1 MNKKQWI
8 LTLVVGL
15 LFCAGLVLMLFL
27 APSFA
32 VRKPVEES
40 LPVVTESL
48 AEVTAPEES
57 ETTPPVETEPTQPP
71 TEPPEPTIPPQTDTM
86 APAELNLTAAKAFV
100 YDLDNNWLLYAGGD
114 PDGQLAPASLTKL
127 LTAYTAEQF
136 MDLQMEV
143 TVGEEILWIDPYS
156 SVAHLQ
162 VGNRLT
168 VEMLLYGLMLP
179 SGNDAAYALA
189 VAGGRVLAED
199 PELNNREAL
208 ELFVNEMNEQ
218 ARRLGMTGSQFQNPD
233 GIDQEGHY
241 TTVKDLIV
249 LTKAVMKSSIIMTTA
264 CTAEKEVVFLSGET
278 VTWKNSNYLLQL
290 EKEDYYTPN
299 AIGLK
304 TGSTQNAGKC
314 LISLFLQEDGSYLAI
329 GVLGSIGDNER
340 YDDTLILY
348 QRYT

>member
-15 LFCAGLVLMLFL
+15 LFCAGVVLMLFL
-27 APSFA
+27 APGLSIE
-32 VRKPVEES
+32 RTP
-40 LPVVTESL
+40 
-48 AEVTAPEES
+48 AETVYTPTDTQAEDTRPEE
-57 ETTPPVETEPTQPP
+57 TEPPTQPP
-71 TEPPEPTIPPQTDTM
+71 TEPPEPTIPPKTETQS
-86 APAELNLTAAKAFV
+86 PAELNLTAEKAFV

-114 PDGQLAPASLTKL
+114 PDGKLAPASLTKL

-143 TVGEEILWIDPYS
+143 TVGEEIWWIDPYS
-156 SVAHLQ
+156 SVAQLQ

-168 VEMLLYGLMLP
+168 VEMLIYGLMLP

-199 PELNNREAL
+199 PQLNNREAL
-208 ELFVNEMNEQ
+208 SLFMNEMNEQ
-218 ARRLGMTGSQFQNPD
+218 ARRLGMTGSQFKNPD
-233 GIDQEGHY
+233 GIDEDGHY
-241 TTVKDLIV
+241 TTVKDLII
-249 LTKAVMKSSIIMTTA
+249 LTKAVLKSSLIMEA
-264 CTAEKEVVFLSGET
+264 ASTAEKEVTFLSGET
-278 VTWKNSNYLLQL
+278 ITWKNSNYLLQP
-290 EKEDYYTPN
+290 EKADYYTPN

-304 TGSTQNAGKC
+304 TGSTEKAGKC
-314 LISLFLQEDGSYLAI
+314 LISLFVQEDGSYLAV
-329 GVLGSIGDNER
+329 GVLGSIGDIER

>member
-8 LTLVVGL
+8 LTLAIGL
-15 LFCAGLVLMLFL
+15 LFCAGVVLMLFL
-27 APSFA
+27 APSLSTQRTA
-32 VRKPVEES
+32 EET
-40 LPVVTESL
+40 LPAETVLQPEVTE
-48 AEVTAPEES
+48 PEE
-57 ETTPPVETEPTQPP
+57 TTEPVETAPP
-71 TEPPEPTIPPQTDTM
+71 TEPPEPTIPPETEVM
-86 APAELNLTAAKAFV
+86 APADLGLTANKAFV
-100 YDLDNNWLLYAGGD
+100 YDLDNSWLLYAGGD
-114 PDGQLAPASLTKL
+114 PDGKLAPASLTKL
-127 LTAYTAEQF
+127 LTAYTAVQF
-136 MDLQMEV
+136 MDMEMEV
-143 TVGEEILWIDPYS
+143 TVGEEIWWIDPYS

-199 PELNNREAL
+199 PQLNNREAL
-208 ELFVNEMNEQ
+208 KLFMNEMNEQ
-218 ARRLGMTGSQFQNPD
+218 ARLLGMTGSQFKNPD
-233 GIDQEGHY
+233 GIDEDGHY
-241 TTVKDLIV
+241 TTVKDLII
-249 LTKAVMKSSIIMTTA
+249 LTKAVMNVPVIMDSA

-278 VTWKNSNYLLQL
+278 VTWKNSNYLIQP

-304 TGSTQNAGKC
+304 TGSTEKAGKC
-314 LISLFLQEDGSYLAI
+314 LISLFRQEDGSYLAV

-348 QRYT
+348 KRYT

>member
-8 LTLVVGL
+8 LSLVAGL

-27 APSFA
+27 APSFSVA
-32 VRKPVEES
+32 NLPEETLPTPVAS
-40 LPVVTESL
+40 QP
-48 AEVTAPEES
+48 EVTQQT
-57 ETTPPVETEPTQPP
+57 ETVPPVETDPP
-71 TEPPEPTIPPQTDTM
+71 TEPPEPTVPPVTETM
-86 APAELNLTAAKAFV
+86 DPAELGLTAAKAFA

-114 PDGQLAPASLTKL
+114 PDGKLKPASLTKL

-143 TVGEEILWIDPYS
+143 TVGEEIWWIDPYS
-156 SVAHLQ
+156 SVAQLQ
-162 VGNRLT
+162 VGHRLT

-199 PELNNREAL
+199 PELDRREAL
-208 ELFVNEMNEQ
+208 SLFMNEMNEQ
-218 ARRLGMTGSQFQNPD
+218 ARLLGMTGSQFKNPD
-233 GIDQEGHY
+233 GIDEDGHY
-241 TTVKDLIV
+241 TTVKDLII
-249 LTKAVMKSSIIMTTA
+249 LTKAVLNSEVIMDAA
-264 CTAEKEVVFLSGET
+264 CTAEKEVLLLSGET
-278 VTWKNSNYLLQL
+278 LTWKNSNYLIQE
-290 EKEDYYTPN
+290 EKEYYTPN

-304 TGSTQNAGKC
+304 TGSTELAGKC
-314 LISLFLQEDGSYLAI
+314 LISLFRQEDGSYLAI

-348 QRYT
+348 HRYT

>member
-15 LFCAGLVLMLFL
+15 LFCAGVVLMLFL
-27 APSFA
+27 APNLSTEIT
-32 VRKPVEES
+32 PEET
-40 LPVVTESL
+40 LPVQTVSQPEITE
-48 AEVTAPEES
+48 PEE
-57 ETTPPVETEPTQPP
+57 TTQPVETDPP
-71 TEPPEPTIPPQTDTM
+71 TEPPEPTIPPQTETIP
-86 APAELNLTAAKAFV
+86 PADLGLTATKAFV
-100 YDLDNNWLLYAGGD
+100 YDLDNSWLLYAGGD
-114 PDGQLAPASLTKL
+114 PDGKLAPASLTKL
-127 LTAYTAEQF
+127 LTSYTAVQF
-136 MDLQMEV
+136 MDMDMEV
-143 TVGEEILWIDPYS
+143 TVGNEILWIDPYS

-162 VGNRLT
+162 VGNCLT

-199 PELNNREAL
+199 PELDNREAL
-208 ELFVNEMNEQ
+208 ELFVDEMNEQ
-218 ARRLGMTGSQFQNPD
+218 ARLLGMTGSQFKNPD
-233 GIDQEGHY
+233 GIDEDGHY
-241 TTVKDLIV
+241 TTIKDLII
-249 LTKAVMKSSIIMTTA
+249 LTKAVMDVPVIMESA
-264 CTAEKEVVFLSGET
+264 CTAQKEVVFLSGET
-278 VTWKNSNYLLQL
+278 VTWKNSNYLLQP

-314 LISLFLQEDGSYLAI
+314 LISLFLQEDGSYLAV

>member
-1 MNKKQWI
+1 MNKKQWM

-15 LFCAGLVLMLFL
+15 LFCAGVVLMLFL
-27 APSFA
+27 APNLSIE
-32 VRKPVEES
+32 R
-40 LPVVTESL
+40 T
-48 AEVTAPEES
+48 PEETLPAQTVS
-57 ETTPPVETEPTQPP
+57 QPEGTEPEETTEPVETDPP

-86 APAELNLTAAKAFV
+86 IPADLGLTANKAFV

-114 PDGQLAPASLTKL
+114 PDGKLAPASLTKL
-127 LTAYTAEQF
+127 LTSYTAVQF

-143 TVGEEILWIDPYS
+143 TVGEEIRWIDPYS

-199 PELNNREAL
+199 PELNNQEAL
-208 ELFVNEMNEQ
+208 KLFMNEMNEQ
-218 ARRLGMTGSQFQNPD
+218 ARLLGMTGSQFKNPD
-233 GIDQEGHY
+233 GIDEEGHY
-241 TTVKDLIV
+241 TTIKDLII
-249 LTKAVMKSSIIMTTA
+249 LTKAVMKIPVIMDSA

-278 VTWKNSNYLLQL
+278 VTWKNSNYLLQP

-304 TGSTQNAGKC
+304 TGSTEKAGKC
-314 LISLFLQEDGSYLAI
+314 LISLFRQEDGSYLAV
-329 GVLGSIGDNER
+329 GVMGSIGDNER

-348 QRYT
+348 KRYT